1 LTLNRPKNK
10 EDKLLS
16 SQEIK
21 FDEFLA
27 AKTFCSSGTCPNLAE
42 ITLTGSEYVDEFAA
56 YQPQW
61 SEGFKIPEKTDLD
74 TSVTL
79 KGHSA
84 DPIIPN
90 TESPFD
96 ELDENLTNDEKIK
109 ILIDYIQGGSKIQ
122 FAQELAFKLNFLNEV
137 VNEDP
142 EDGSISIDSMRNF
155 INFLQNTTNLKCPNV
170 ALTPSN
176 EIHAQ
181 WRTAPNRHL
190 ALVFLQT
197 GETRFVIFS
206 PNSKDPEMIDRISGL
221 TSVDSLL
228 ETIKPHKVL
237 EWASK

>member
-1 LTLNRPKNK
+1 LI
-10 EDKLLS
+10 S

-27 AKTFCSSGTCPNLAE
+27 AQNLCSSGTCPNLE
-42 ITLTGSEYVDEFAA
+42 RITSTEFAA
-56 YQPQW
+56 DDELFDYQTQW
-61 SEGFKIPEKTDLD
+61 SGGFKIPMTRDLD
-74 TSVTL
+74 SPVTL
-79 KGHSA
+79 KSYSA
-84 DPIIPN
+84 APIVPT

-96 ELDENLTNDEKIK
+96 ELDEKLTTEEKIK
-109 ILIDYIQGGSKIQ
+109 KLIDYVQRGSKIQ
-122 FAQELAFKLNFLNEV
+122 FAQELAVKLNFLNEV

-142 EDGSISIDSMRNF
+142 DDGSISIDSMRNF

-190 ALVFLQT
+190 AVVFSQT

-206 PNSKDPEMIDRISGL
+206 PNSKDPELIDRISGL

-228 ETIKPHKVL
+228 ETIQPHKVL
-237 EWASK
+237 QWATK

>member
-1 LTLNRPKNK
+1 M
-10 EDKLLS
+10 LS

-27 AKTFCSSGTCPNLAE
+27 AQTFCSSGTCPNLAKIMPPE
-42 ITLTGSEYVDEFAA
+42 YETGDEFLE
-56 YQPQW
+56 YQSQW
-61 SEGFKIPEKTDLD
+61 SGGFKISNTRDLD
-74 TSVTL
+74 TPVTL
-79 KGHSA
+79 KSYSA
-84 DPIIPN
+84 DPISPA

-96 ELDENLTNDEKIK
+96 EIDEKLTNEERIK
-109 ILIDYIQGGSKIQ
+109 KLIDYVRRGSKIQ
-122 FAQELAFKLNFLNEV
+122 FAKELAVKLNFLNEL

-142 EDGSISIDSMRNF
+142 DDGSISIDSMRNF
-155 INFLQNTTNLKCPNV
+155 INFLQNTTNLRCPSV

-181 WRTAPNRHL
+181 WRTASNRHF
-190 ALVFLQT
+190 AVVFLQT

-206 PNSKDPEMIDRISGL
+206 PNSKDPELIDRISGL

>member
-1 LTLNRPKNK
+1 MI
-10 EDKLLS
+10 S

-21 FDEFLA
+21 FDEYLA
-27 AKTFCSSGTCPNLAE
+27 AKTFCSSGTCPNLAK
-42 ITLTGSEYVDEFAA
+42 ITLIENEAADEHSG
-56 YQPQW
+56 YQTRWPG
-61 SEGFKIPEKTDLD
+61 GFIIPEEKDLD
-74 TSVTL
+74 TPVTL

-84 DPIIPN
+84 DPIVPA

-96 ELDENLTNDEKIK
+96 ELDEKLSSEEKIK
-109 ILIDYIQGGSKIQ
+109 KLIDYVRKGSKIQ
-122 FAQELAFKLNFLNEV
+122 FAQELAVKLNFLKEV

-142 EDGSISIDSMRNF
+142 DEDSISIDSMRNF
-155 INFLQNTTNLKCPNV
+155 ISFLQNTTNFKCPNV

-181 WRTAPNRHL
+181 WRTSPNRHFT
-190 ALVFLQT
+190 AVFLPT
-197 GETRFVIFS
+197 GETRFVIFA

-221 TSVDSLL
+221 TSVGSLL

>member
-1 LTLNRPKNK
+1 MK
-10 EDKLLS
+10 EDILIS
-16 SQEIK
+16 SREIE

-27 AKTFCSSGTCPNLAE
+27 AKTFCSSGTCPNLAK
-42 ITLTGSEYVDEFAA
+42 ITLMENEAADEPSEY
-56 YQPQW
+56 QSRW
-61 SEGFKIPEKTDLD
+61 LGGFIILKERDLD
-74 TSVTL
+74 TPVTL

-84 DPIIPN
+84 DPIIPA

-96 ELDENLTNDEKIK
+96 ELDEKLTSDEKIK
-109 ILIDYIQGGSKIQ
+109 KLIDYVREGSKIQ
-122 FAQELAFKLNFLNEV
+122 FAHELAVKLNFLKEV

-142 EDGSISIDSMRNF
+142 DEDSISIDSMRNF
-155 INFLQNTTNLKCPNV
+155 ISFLQNTTNLKCPNV

-181 WRTAPNRHL
+181 WRTAPNRHF
-190 ALVFLQT
+190 AAVFLPT
-197 GETRFVIFS
+197 GETRFVIFT

-228 ETIKPHKVL
+228 ETIQPHKVL

>member
-1 LTLNRPKNK
+1 MI
-10 EDKLLS
+10 S

-21 FDEFLA
+21 FDEYLA
-27 AKTFCSSGTCPNLAE
+27 AKTFCSSGTCPNLAK
-42 ITLTGSEYVDEFAA
+42 ITLIENEAADEHSEY
-56 YQPQW
+56 QSRWPG
-61 SEGFKIPEKTDLD
+61 GFIIPEEKDLD
-74 TSVTL
+74 TPVTL

-84 DPIIPN
+84 DPIVPA

-96 ELDENLTNDEKIK
+96 ELDEKLSSEEKIK
-109 ILIDYIQGGSKIQ
+109 KLIDYVREGSKIQ
-122 FAQELAFKLNFLNEV
+122 FAQELAVKLNFLNEV

-142 EDGSISIDSMRNF
+142 DEDSISIDSMRNF
-155 INFLQNTTNLKCPNV
+155 ISFLQSTTNFKCPNV

-181 WRTAPNRHL
+181 WRTSPNRHF
-190 ALVFLQT
+190 AAVFLPT
-197 GETRFVIFS
+197 GETRFVIFA

-228 ETIKPHKVL
+228 ERIQPHNVL